1 MEKIRKIMKLNGM
14 SQQKLAHI
22 LNVDRSRISRYLNGK
37 DQVPRWHIKKLSELF
52 DVPFDEISSDFE
64 GVVLIEPAKLA
75 SCIDAAITELSKR
88 GITPTT
94 DVLSIIATEIYN
106 YDIES
111 DSEAMKEIIKN
122 IMSSN

>member
-1 MEKIRKIMKLNGM
+1 MKLNGI

-22 LNVDRSRISRYLNGK
+22 LNVYRSRISGYLNGK

-75 SCIDAAITELSKR
+75 SCIDAAIIELSKR

>member
-75 SCIDAAITELSKR
+75 SCIDSAITELSKR

-111 DSEAMKEIIKN
+111 DSEAMTEIIRN

>member
-75 SCIDAAITELSKR
+75 SCIDAAIIELSKR

-122 IMSSN
+122 IMSSS